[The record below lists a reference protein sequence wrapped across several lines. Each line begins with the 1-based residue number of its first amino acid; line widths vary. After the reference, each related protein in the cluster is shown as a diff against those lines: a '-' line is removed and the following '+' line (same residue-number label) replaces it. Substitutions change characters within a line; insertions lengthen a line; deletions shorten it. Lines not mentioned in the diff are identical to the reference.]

1 MSSEIIINGK
11 KIDLKGYFETLQ
23 KEKNPHLIGKKYFKL
38 EFLDY
43 SELGYLSSAILR
55 VCRQALENGNGQLA
69 NGLDYSRLLELA
81 INLIPHT
88 ELELLT
94 KLHHEITPENG
105 KS

>member
-1 MSSEIIINGK
+1 MSSEIIINGE
-11 KIDLKGYFETLQ
+11 KINLNEYFETLEI
-23 KEKNPHLIGKKYFKL
+23 EKHPQLPLKKYFKL

-43 SELGYLSSAILR
+43 SELGYLSRSILS
-55 VCRQALENGNGQLA
+55 VCRQALENENDQLA

-94 KLHHEITPENG
+94 KLHQENTPENG
-105 KS
+105 KF

>member
-43 SELGYLSSAILR
+43 SELGYLSSAILS
-55 VCRQALENGNGQLA
+55 VCRQALESETSQIATG
-69 NGLDYSRLLELA
+69 DDFSRLLELVS
-81 INLIPHT
+81 NLIPHE

-94 KLHHEITPENG
+94 KLHQEITPENG